1 MLEETLKSVKAAEA
15 KAEEIIKE
23 ADAKAAS
30 VLEEAKI
37 KKSSYNTPEVNAA
50 LREMFHGKCYICESK
65 DITSYQIEHL
75 YSYHKELNLK
85 YDWNNLF
92 CPALIVIIRNL
103 INMNQ

>member
-1 MLEETLKSVKAAEA
+1 MIKVERKATD
-15 KAEEIIKE
+15 KAQRAIE
-23 ADAKAAS
+23 S
-30 VLEEAKI
+30 LEEAKI

-50 LREMFHGKCYICESK
+50 LKEMFHGKCYICESK